1 MQIPKSFELGKN
13 KWAVRYYG
21 DSAVEYGRVFPKYKV
36 VRVNVSSDGKN
47 RTTAQR
53 SETFWHEV
61 THAILHDMK
70 DPRWNDEKFVTAF
83 SKRLNQVIN
92 TAVL

>member
-1 MQIPKSFELGKN
+1 MQIPQSFKLGKN
-13 KWAVRYYG
+13 EWGVAVVPRMRVHGRTYPDFYAMKV
-21 DSAVEYGRVFPKYKV
+21 AVNGRRKQ
-36 VRVNVSSDGKN
+36 NV
-47 RTTAQR
+47 

-83 SKRLNQVIN
+83 SKRLNQVIT
-92 TAVL
+92 TAKL

>member
-1 MQIPKSFELGKN
+1 MQLPKSFELGQQ
-13 KWAVRYYG
+13 KWVVVSRAVPARG
-21 DSAVEYGRVFPKYKV
+21 VHVYGRVYPYYGTIVVKYA
-36 VRVNVSSDGKN
+36 N
-47 RTTAQR
+47 RPQAQR

-70 DPRWNDEKFVTAF
+70 DPHWNDEKFVTAF